1 MGRKGINSPEWGT
14 SKFCELAGIKP
25 RQIRYWIEKGLLRK
39 RTATPTGRGHY
50 LRFDLR
56 DLIAVMTIVKLKKL
70 GISTYR
76 IRTSILR
83 MHELFNVDNP
93 LAELKVINFASTIA
107 FKKNGRY
114 YDGINGQIL
123 FQYISETIISN
134 GGPDTI
140 EIFSKEIESA
150 DEVIAKLIVGS

>member
-1 MGRKGINSPEWGT
+1 
-14 SKFCELAGIKP
+14 
-25 RQIRYWIEKGLLRK
+25 
-39 RTATPTGRGHY
+39 
-50 LRFDLR
+50 
-56 DLIAVMTIVKLKKL
+56 
-70 GISTYR
+70 
-76 IRTSILR
+76 